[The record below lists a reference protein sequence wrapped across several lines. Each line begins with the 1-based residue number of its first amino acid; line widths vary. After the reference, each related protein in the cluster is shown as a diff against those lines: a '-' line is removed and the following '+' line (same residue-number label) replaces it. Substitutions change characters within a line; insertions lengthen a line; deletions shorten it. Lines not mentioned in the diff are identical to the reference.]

1 VKTRTRAWE
10 EAARSL
16 AIEPVPRQ
24 RPDPLRWLG
33 YAFWRPLPDRFRLWV
48 LYDATCST
56 WVIRH
61 LARLVT
67 VAIVPVAAVAIFL
80 PAPAPLRLWT
90 AFIAGA
96 GALVFSAVWVNE
108 ATDYRLER
116 AGWRAELAQEVRQ
129 RRREIVKWMLRVR
142 KL

>member
-1 VKTRTRAWE
+1 M
-10 EAARSL
+10 
-16 AIEPVPRQ
+16 
-24 RPDPLRWLG
+24 
-33 YAFWRPLPDRFRLWV
+33 WV

-67 VAIVPVAAVAIFL
+67 VAVVPVAAVATFL
-80 PAPAPLRLWT
+80 PAPVSLRLWT